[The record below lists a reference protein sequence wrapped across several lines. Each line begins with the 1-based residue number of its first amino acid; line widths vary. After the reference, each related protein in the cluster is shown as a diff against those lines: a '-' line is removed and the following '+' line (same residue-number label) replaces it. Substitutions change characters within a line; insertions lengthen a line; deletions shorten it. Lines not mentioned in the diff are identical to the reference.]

1 LFALSPTQLHA
12 ANVNCDVPGQDLQ
25 KKIDSAEAGEELLIQ
40 GTCDNGPYAIQNKR
54 LSLRGSGSGATLSAP
69 DGGIVLVVRDA
80 SVFLD
85 DLDILAG
92 DQDGIFA
99 VNSSAISLFGVTI
112 QGAMG
117 SGMHLSESSFA
128 NIESSEVDDNGI
140 GLLLT
145 ENSSFIMGDT
155 SVTNSGG
162 PGVLMLGGGSETLL
176 PGNVI
181 DGNADGILVNLPSS
195 IRMSGATITNNTG
208 SGVRSLRFGF
218 VNLESPPNT
227 FADNAVD
234 VECVESGGVGA
245 NEPQI
250 SDDGGPGNLV
260 DDGSCTVIGTV
271 F

>member
-1 LFALSPTQLHA
+1 
-12 ANVNCDVPGQDLQ
+12 
-25 KKIDSAEAGEELLIQ
+25 
-40 GTCDNGPYAIQNKR
+40 
-54 LSLRGSGSGATLSAP
+54 
-69 DGGIVLVVRDA
+69 
-80 SVFLD
+80 
-85 DLDILAG
+85 
-92 DQDGIFA
+92 
-99 VNSSAISLFGVTI
+99 
-112 QGAMG
+112 MG

-181 DGNADGILVNLPSS
+181 DGNADGILVILPSS